1 MIQNYVFLPVGD
13 AEGNKVQV
21 SYQMKSEKRTDSG
34 GPYIFRSFAPGCD
47 QKKCDELDEL
57 DQYSC
62 CNYIRNKH
70 NQTFVC
76 ENEICRRMDD
86 AMQNKRNIA
95 KYGEKMTTNHYWF
108 ATQMQMSPDFG
119 LVKEFDVEM
128 EWKDNSWTGT
138 GKPKVPNKRLWLQN
152 LEDSTVDVGGI
163 TSANMA
169 RQYAEDNETWLKDF
183 APAFEKMLRNGYS
196 SHTKNELRDGPKDW
210 FKADIQ
216 NLRDTEYRW
225 MINAIGYSQS

>member
-1 MIQNYVFLPVGD
+1 
-13 AEGNKVQV
+13 
-21 SYQMKSEKRTDSG
+21 
-34 GPYIFRSFAPGCD
+34 
-47 QKKCDELDEL
+47 
-57 DQYSC
+57 
-62 CNYIRNKH
+62 
-70 NQTFVC
+70 
-76 ENEICRRMDD
+76 MDD

-119 LVKEFDVEM
+119 LVKEFGVEM

-138 GKPKVPNKRLWLQN
+138 GKPIVPNKRLWLKN

-163 TSANMA
+163 TSANMS

-196 SHTKNELRDGPKDW
+196 SHTNNELRDGPTDW